1 MVVENKKVVKVKKEK
16 QYRSID
22 ERKIEINKIINNLN
36 KYKLTLEYNS
46 IKQLYTLFKNYI
58 ENGERI
64 MINIPFPEMNK
75 RIEGVL
81 AINKNEE
88 VAIRLKYERF

>member
-1 MVVENKKVVKVKKEK
+1 MVVENKKDVKVKKEK

-36 KYKLTLEYNS
+36 IYKLTLEYDP

-88 VAIRLKYERF
+88 VAIRLKYEKF

>member
-36 KYKLTLEYNS
+36 KYKLTLEYDS
-46 IKQLYTLFKNYI
+46 IKQLYILFKNYI